1 MQDRNIGENKRLNI
15 MEKRDDK
22 NLVKGGFKG
31 TLNANNP
38 LQAYKETQ
46 IKTANQG
53 KLIVMLYDGAIKNI
67 NLAIELLGEKKR
79 KLDKI
84 SNSIIKAQDI
94 ITELIVSLDFEKG
107 GEIAKNLFSIYVFM
121 NRQLLEANIQKS
133 VKPLQDVKHLL
144 MELREAWVEVA
155 KKVGSKTG
163 GTGSSGVNIAG

>member
-1 MQDRNIGENKRLNI
+1 MNS
-15 MEKRDDK
+15 
-22 NLVKGGFKG
+22 
-31 TLNANNP
+31 NNP

-53 KLIVMLYDGAIKNI
+53 KLIVMLYDGAIRNI
-67 NLAIELLGEKKR
+67 NQAIELLGEKKR

-107 GEIAKNLFSIYVFM
+107 GEIAKNLFSLYIFM

-144 MELREAWVEVA
+144 MELREAWAEVA

-163 GTGSSGVNIAG
+163 SAGGSGVNIAG